1 MKISNKTYDRMKW
14 VALIFIPAFETLILT
29 VGKIW
34 SIPYYLE
41 IGATIAAIGLFL
53 GSLLG
58 VSSYNYY
65 DNKGGNDDGSEE
77 ECEDSTGED
86 Y

>member
-14 VALIFIPAFETLILT
+14 FALIFIPAFETLILT

-58 VSSYNYY
+58 GHPTMSACE
-65 DNKGGNDDGSEE
+65 SETNNVD
-77 ECEDSTGED
+77 CKFMLCLLSDSL
-86 Y
+86 